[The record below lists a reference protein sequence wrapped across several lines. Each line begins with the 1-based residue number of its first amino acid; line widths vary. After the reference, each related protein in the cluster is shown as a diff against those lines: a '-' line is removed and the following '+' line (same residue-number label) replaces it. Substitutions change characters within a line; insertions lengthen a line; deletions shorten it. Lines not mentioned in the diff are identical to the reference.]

1 MASTMPRK
9 IRKALGAV
17 KDQTSISLA
26 KVSNTNTVDL
36 EVLILKATTHVEIP
50 IDERY
55 VNDILELISSNK
67 FFASACAQAISKRI
81 GRTRNWIVALKS
93 LMLVLR
99 TFQDGDPHFPGEVL
113 RAMRRGAKI
122 FNLSGFRDDSNSS
135 PWDYTAFVRTFALYL
150 DERLD
155 CFLTGKLQHR
165 FTYNKQRESIPH
177 RRQLISSSM
186 HDMKPAI
193 LLDRIS
199 YWQRL
204 LDRAIGTRPTGAAKS
219 SRLVLIALYAIV
231 QESFDLYRDISDG
244 LSLLLDSFFHLQYQS
259 SVNSFQVCVKATKQ
273 FEELSSFYDL
283 CKNIGVGRTSEYPS
297 VKKISDELVETLQDF
312 LKDQASFPKHNGQ
325 SPILLLPGPPS
336 NDPTSNTERLSG
348 DQSIKTSG
356 QRVSRRGRSVGSSR
370 CTSLEDLMS
379 VAEPDG
385 TNPQITELIEQE
397 CYLEE
402 QSEKQST
409 LLEDLIGNVSG
420 SNFLLPLKQGTKSCF
435 ELICMDDDWPK
446 HEEKKEE
453 EEQVGHETS
462 ETSGLELAHPIIN
475 GWELVLFESDQ
486 TQHEMQPFTNLD
498 NGCEPLVVKE
508 DSLCLASLPQ
518 HQYNPFLEEA
528 TAIAIAAAHTS
539 DEPAFFAANDS
550 FSVAPTFYAAWPT
563 FCMQIETLAAP
574 STFCAQN
581 FDNTTTVAPTF
592 RVQNTN
598 EVEEAPNFY
607 TKNPNETTAVVPNIE
622 NDPFEKCAS
631 AMAYTHVS
639 NGSMNQQSDLLHQQQ
654 LWLENQNKIIAKLM
668 T

>member
-26 KVSNTNTVDL
+26 KVSNTNAVDL

-55 VNDILELISSNK
+55 VIDILELIASNK
-67 FFASACAQAISKRI
+67 FYASACAQAISKRI

-93 LMLVLR
+93 LILVLR

-122 FNLSGFRDDSNSS
+122 FNLSSFRDDSNSS

-155 CFLTGKLQHR
+155 CFLTGKLQRR
-165 FTYNKQRESIPH
+165 FTYNRQRDSIPH
-177 RRQLISSSM
+177 RRRLISSSM

-199 YWQRL
+199 CWQRL
-204 LDRAIGTRPTGAAKS
+204 LDRAIGTRPTGAARS

-244 LSLLLDSFFHLQYQS
+244 LSLLLDSFFRLQYQS
-259 SVNSFQVCVKATKQ
+259 SVNAFQTCVKATKQ
-273 FEELSSFYDL
+273 FEELSSFYDV

-297 VKKISDELVETLQDF
+297 VKKISDELVVTLHDF
-312 LKDQASFPKHNGQ
+312 LKDQASFPKHNDRT
-325 SPILLLPGPPS
+325 PLLLPGPPL
-336 NDPTSNTERLSG
+336 NDPTSNAESLSC
-348 DQSIKTSG
+348 DQSKTSG
-356 QRVSRRGRSVGSSR
+356 QRVSRTGRSERSWS
-370 CTSLEDLMS
+370 CTTLEDLMG
-379 VAEPDG
+379 VAEPAG

-397 CYLEE
+397 CYSEE
-402 QSEKQST
+402 QSEKQPT
-409 LLEDLIGNVSG
+409 LLEDLIGSDVSG
-420 SNFLLPLKQGTKSCF
+420 SNFSLPLKQGTNSCF
-435 ELICMDDDWPK
+435 ESMCLDDDWPK

-453 EEQVGHETS
+453 EEEQLGHETS
-462 ETSGLELAHPIIN
+462 ETSGLELACPIN
-475 GWELVLFESDQ
+475 GNWEFVLFESDQ
-486 TQHEMQPFTNLD
+486 TQHEMQPFKNLA
-498 NGCEPLVVKE
+498 NEFEPLVVKE
-508 DSLCLASLPQ
+508 DSLFLASLPQ

-528 TAIAIAAAHTS
+528 AAITISAAPTS

-550 FSVAPTFYAAWPT
+550 LYAAWPT
-563 FCMQIETLAAP
+563 FSMQIDQTLAAP
-574 STFCAQN
+574 TFSAQN

-592 RVQNTN
+592 RVQNSN
-598 EVEEAPNFY
+598 ETEEAPTFY
-607 TKNPNETTAVVPNIE
+607 TKNPNETTAVIPNE
-622 NDPFEKCAS
+622 KDPFETCTA

-639 NGSMNQQSDLLHQQQ
+639 NGSMNQQSLLHDQQQ